1 MKLRRFFL
9 ISMTLCMLIPLTAFA
24 DGLID
29 FTIPT
34 SAAGTLSYSGGT
46 NSLVGAGIT
55 VNSALGVLSPSRSG
69 VGESITNGSLN
80 FTSGPGVGSWKWGAG
95 GAISVIGGIPSLGLP
110 NNSVLLSGT
119 FSGAS
124 LSPLS
129 PTLVKIVLAGFSGIE
144 NPNLLSFYGYAPG
157 SSSIGSLILSPAIG
171 LWPLGGNPFS
181 AKGFVGG
188 TILTSPDPAPVP
200 IPSSLLLFVVAL
212 FGLALA
218 AKFRI
223 IKSPF

>member
-1 MKLRRFFL
+1 MNLRRFFL
-9 ISMTLCMLIPLTAFA
+9 ISMALCMLIPVTAVA

-34 SAAGTLSYSGGT
+34 STAGSLSYSGGS
-46 NSLVGAGIT
+46 NSLIGSGIT
-55 VNSALGVLSPSRSG
+55 VSGVLGVLSPSRSG

-80 FTSGPGVGSWKWGAG
+80 FMSGPSVGSWKWGAG
-95 GAISVIGGIPSLGLP
+95 GTISVMGEIPSLGLA

-119 FSGAS
+119 FTSAS

-129 PTLVKIVLAGFSGIE
+129 PTLAKIVLAGFSGVE
-144 NPNLLSFYGYAPG
+144 NPNLLSFYGYSPG
-157 SSSIGSLILSPAIG
+157 SPFIGSLILSPAIG
-171 LWPLGGNPFS
+171 LWPLGGKPFS

>member
-1 MKLRRFFL
+1 MNLRRFFP
-9 ISMTLCMLIPLTAFA
+9 IIMIVCMLIPLTAVA

-29 FTIPT
+29 FNIPT
-34 SAAGTLSYSGGT
+34 STAGTLSYTGGT
-46 NSLVGAGIT
+46 NPLIGAGIT
-55 VNSALGVLSPSRSG
+55 VNGVLGVLSPSRSG

-95 GAISVIGGIPSLGLP
+95 GAISVTGGIPSLGLA

-119 FSGAS
+119 FTSAS
-124 LSPLS
+124 ISPLS
-129 PTLVKIVLAGFSGIE
+129 PSLLKIVLAGFSGVE
-144 NPNLLSFYGYAPG
+144 NPNLLSFYGYSPG

-171 LWPLGGNPFS
+171 LWPLGGKPFS

-188 TILTSPDPAPVP
+188 TILTAPDPAPVP